1 MITEG
6 VILNALA
13 IIVLIIL
20 PCIFKASFNKIK
32 GCFSFCLGFCC
43 YFTTSVID
51 GIIFFIFSYIMGDK
65 GYFEDDEI
73 RQKDFDNID
82 DYLEFML
89 EKAKSLVVFSLLMM
103 FLLSV
108 VIFLMLFLFIK
119 RLSGQQSIY
128 GAIFMF
134 ISGYFFLYIEYFGIL
149 LLLSNIG
156 ESVFDKID
164 DEDYRNSIYLDY
176 AKKIFGK
183 IILYSDLILLIH
195 ILSIIGTSFM
205 LFLHHKRANNSI
217 IIICI
222 VTYFIPIIS
231 IILGVIA
238 KKFVIFWIIMEILN
252 LLSFILGFILYCKYY
267 KKDDEVDVKSLGFI
281 EPQSPI
287 QPPY

>member
-43 YFTTSVID
+43 YFTTNVIN

-65 GYFEDDEI
+65 GYFEEDEI
-73 RQKDFDNID
+73 GQKDFNNID
-82 DYLEFML
+82 DFLEFML

-103 FLLSV
+103 FLLSI

-128 GAIFMF
+128 GSIFMF

-164 DEDYRNSIYLDY
+164 EDYQNSIYLDY

>member
-43 YFTTSVID
+43 YFTTSVINN
-51 GIIFFIFSYIMGDK
+51 IIFFIFSYIMGNK

-73 RQKDFDNID
+73 RQKDFNNID

-103 FLLSV
+103 FLLSI

-128 GAIFMF
+128 GSIFMF

-149 LLLSNIG
+149 LLLSNLG

-164 DEDYRNSIYLDY
+164 DEDIQNSIYLGY
-176 AKKIFGK
+176 IKTFYEK

-205 LFLHHKRANNSI
+205 IFLHHKRANNSI
-217 IIICI
+217 IIICT

-231 IILGVIA
+231 LILGVIA

>member
-1 MITEG
+1 
-6 VILNALA
+6 
-13 IIVLIIL
+13 
-20 PCIFKASFNKIK
+20 
-32 GCFSFCLGFCC
+32 
-43 YFTTSVID
+43 
-51 GIIFFIFSYIMGDK
+51 MGDK
-65 GYFEDDEI
+65 GYFEDDEF

-128 GAIFMF
+128 GSIFMF

-164 DEDYRNSIYLDY
+164 DEDIQNSIFLDY
-176 AKKIFGK
+176 VKRIFGK

-205 LFLHHKRANNSI
+205 IFLHHKRANNSI